1 MKKIAILV
9 MVLLT
14 SLNFSCKKGYLDQV
28 PDDRLTLDETFGS
41 RSGAEK
47 FLANIY
53 SDIPDEG
60 EQRFAVPW
68 TAGSDEAD
76 FVWGF
81 APSNTINTGSYDA
94 TSGVTGT
101 YWQKYYKAIRSAGIF
116 IYNIDKVPDLPA
128 NLKSQYKAEARALR
142 AMYYFLMMRL
152 YGPVVITGD
161 AAIPADAG
169 YEDIQLPRNSFDECV
184 DYVSAEMDAAAG
196 ALPVTTNNDN
206 KGRITKPIILAYK
219 TELLLYAAS
228 PLFNGNT
235 DYAAMKNLDGKQLM
249 NQTADV
255 TKWKKAADAA
265 KSFIDQFVPG
275 TFSLYRKNDEN
286 GNYSAYL
293 SCRDVMLD
301 DWNNEVILSRNNNN
315 IPGLQYERVPYHQGY
330 SSEVSASGG
339 LGATQ
344 NMVDAYFTANGRSI
358 DDPASG
364 YVATNYTGYQAPGDN
379 TIRGIWNSWANRE
392 PRFYVGITYNG
403 SRWLNT
409 NSGDVI
415 TYTFNHGNSGKETGG
430 NDYST
435 TGYMVRKNVTTGTWY
450 NGGRSLVMLRLAQIF
465 LDYAEALNEAEPG
478 NANVLTYLNM
488 IRERAGIP
496 QYGSAQ
502 LAAPADQA
510 AMRLA
515 IRKERRVELAFENVR
530 FFDVRRWKIAEQT
543 DNGPIYG
550 LNVTADPPS
559 FFNIVRVETRVFQK
573 RHYLFPIPQNDVNS
587 DKQMVQNT
595 GW

>member
-1 MKKIAILV
+1 
-9 MVLLT
+9 
-14 SLNFSCKKGYLDQV
+14 
-28 PDDRLTLDETFGS
+28 
-41 RSGAEK
+41 
-47 FLANIY
+47 
-53 SDIPDEG
+53 
-60 EQRFAVPW
+60 
-68 TAGSDEAD
+68 
-76 FVWGF
+76 
-81 APSNTINTGSYDA
+81 
-94 TSGVTGT
+94 
-101 YWQKYYKAIRSAGIF
+101 
-116 IYNIDKVPDLPA
+116 
-128 NLKSQYKAEARALR
+128 
-142 AMYYFLMMRL
+142 
-152 YGPVVITGD
+152 
-161 AAIPADAG
+161 
-169 YEDIQLPRNSFDECV
+169 
-184 DYVSAEMDAAAG
+184 
-196 ALPVTTNNDN
+196 
-206 KGRITKPIILAYK
+206 
-219 TELLLYAAS
+219 
-228 PLFNGNT
+228 
-235 DYAAMKNLDGKQLM
+235 LM

-379 TIRGIWNSWANRE
+379 TVRGIWNSWANRE